1 MSTDFSIRICRRD
14 DLDAVHTIEK
24 ACYGNSAIDR
34 IALTQHLDLFAPG
47 FLVAVHTGDAE
58 LEEEIV
64 GFVIAGATLTDA
76 PRLGWILDV
85 AVRPSH
91 QGRGIAP
98 AMCRKAIEELERRE
112 IRTVRAT
119 VAPQN
124 ERSLRTFARL
134 GFRVVEAVEEYFGPD
149 EKRLVLEWTSVRE

>member
-1 MSTDFSIRICRRD
+1 M
-14 DLDAVHTIEK
+14 DAVHGIEK

-47 FLVAVHTGDAE
+47 FLIAE
-58 LEEEIV
+58 YEEEIV

-124 ERSLRTFARL
+124 DRSLRTFARL
-134 GFRVVEAVEEYFGPD
+134 GFRVVEAVEDYFGPD

>member
-1 MSTDFSIRICRRD
+1 MSTDFAIRDCRRG
-14 DLDAVHTIEK
+14 DLEAVYGIEK
-24 ACYGNSAIDR
+24 ACYGDDALDR
-34 IALTQHLDLFAPG
+34 IALTQYLDLFAQVY
-47 FLVAVHTGDAE
+47 LVAEQA
-58 LEEEIV
+58 EEIV
-64 GFVIAGATLTDA
+64 GFVIAGATLGDA

-98 AMCRKAIEELERRE
+98 AMCRRAMDELERRE

-134 GFRVVEAVEEYFGPD
+134 GFHVVEAVEDYFGPD
-149 EKRLVLEWTSVRE
+149 EKRLVVEWTSLRE

>member
-1 MSTDFSIRICRRD
+1 MSTDFSIRACRRD
-14 DLDAVHTIEK
+14 DLDAVCDIEK
-24 ACYGNSAIDR
+24 ACYGDDALDR
-34 IALTQHLDLFAPG
+34 IALTQYLDLFAPG
-47 FLVAVHTGDAE
+47 FLVAEHAE
-58 LEEEIV
+58 EV
-64 GFVIAGATLTDA
+64 AGFVIAGATFADA

-98 AMCRKAIEELERRE
+98 AMCRRAMDELERCE

-134 GFRVVEAVEEYFGPD
+134 GFHVVEAVEDYFGPN
-149 EKRLVLEWTSVRE
+149 EKRLVVEWTSVRE

>member
-1 MSTDFSIRICRRD
+1 MSTDFSIRACRRD
-14 DLDAVHTIEK
+14 DLGAVFGIEN
-24 ACYGNSAIDR
+24 ACYGADALDR
-34 IALTQHLDLFAPG
+34 IAVTQYLDLFAPS
-47 FLVAVHTGDAE
+47 FLVAEHVRDAE
-58 LEEEIV
+58 HAEEIV
-64 GFVIAGATLTDA
+64 GFVIAGATLGDA
-76 PRLGWILDV
+76 PRVGWILDV

-98 AMCRKAIEELERRE
+98 AMCRRAIEELERRE

-134 GFRVVEAVEEYFGPD
+134 GFRVVEAVEDYFGPD
-149 EKRLVLEWTSVRE
+149 EKRLVVEWTSVRE